1 MRLMALDYGDKTVGI
16 AMTDLSGR
24 ISQPFD
30 TILRNNPIDVKETIE
45 KICGIVKEYEVDK
58 VIIGMPYNMDG
69 SEGERAEKTKWFG
82 KKLSKKLDK
91 EIIFY
96 DERLSTFEASNI
108 LDLGNIKRENK
119 KKYLDKIAASIIL
132 QAYLDNKK

>member
-1 MRLMALDYGDKTVGI
+1 MRLIALDYGDKTVGI
-16 AMTDLSGR
+16 AMTDLSGK

-30 TILRNNPIDVKETIE
+30 TIFRNNPIDVKETID
-45 KICGIVKEYEVDK
+45 KICEIVYKYEVEK

-69 SEGERAEKTKWFG
+69 SEGERAEKTKWFK

-108 LDLGNIKRENK
+108 LEKGNIKKENR

-132 QAYLDNKK
+132 QSYLDNNY